1 MKENELLEET
11 SKAKSAPQ
19 FNVRIDENLK
29 QTIDEIANKTGKS
42 KVDLLEEFVRVYQ
55 TKRADDEFADMDLS
69 KYDNLSNP
77 LKESVHNAFI
87 HIINAVNGNLSTLK
101 QAGIHIE
108 EEKRELLEKEKSYRA
123 EIDSI
128 KSISNRDIL
137 ALRTEKDEFALVM
150 NSQVEFWKNKSID
163 LETKNKELSKEFN
176 NVSQIAEQVQVVMT
190 ENKELRE
197 SSRKDEAKHK
207 DSENDLIDQI
217 KSLTKE
223 LAEAKQSAFRAYL
236 ENENKDKEL
245 EVFKEQLSLEKKE
258 SADGLNKLKNEL
270 AILNVELSATK
281 NEYNKALGKLEIL
294 EKFGK
299 LQ

>member
-1 MKENELLEET
+1 MKENELPEET
-11 SKAKSAPQ
+11 SKVKSAPQ

-77 LKESVHNAFI
+77 LKESVHTAFT
-87 HIINAVNGNLSTLK
+87 HIISAVNGNLSTLK

-108 EEKRELLEKEKSYRA
+108 EEKRELSEREKAYKA

-128 KSISNRDIL
+128 KSISNSNML
-137 ALRTEKDEFALVM
+137 ALRAEKDEYELAM
-150 NSQVEFWKNKSID
+150 NSQVELWKNKALD
-163 LETKNKELSKEFN
+163 LEIKNKELSKEFN

-207 DSENDLIDQI
+207 DSENHLIDQI
-217 KSLTKE
+217 KSLTKD

-236 ENENKDKEL
+236 ENENKDKEIETL
-245 EVFKEQLSLEKKE
+245 RQQLSLEKKE
-258 SADGLNKLKNEL
+258 RVDEL
-270 AILNVELSATK
+270 IEFKKELGILSVELSDTK

-294 EKFGK
+294 EKFGAP
-299 LQ
+299 Q

>member
-207 DSENDLIDQI
+207 DSENHLIDQI
-217 KSLTKE
+217 KSLTKD

-236 ENENKDKEL
+236 ENENKDKEIETL
-245 EVFKEQLSLEKKE
+245 RQQLSLEKKE
-258 SADGLNKLKNEL
+258 RVDEL
-270 AILNVELSATK
+270 IEFKKELGMLSVELSDTK

-294 EKFGK
+294 EKFGAP
-299 LQ
+299 Q

>member
-1 MKENELLEET
+1 MKENELPEET

-42 KVDLLEEFVRVYQ
+42 KVDLLDEFVRVYQ
-55 TKRADDEFADMDLS
+55 TKRADDEFTDMDLS

-77 LKESVHNAFI
+77 LKESVYNAFT
-87 HIINAVNGNLSTLK
+87 HILNAVNGNLSTLK

-108 EEKRELLEKEKSYRA
+108 EEKRELLEREKAYRS

-128 KSISNRDIL
+128 KSISNSDIL
-137 ALRTEKDEFALVM
+137 ALRAEKDEYELAM
-150 NSQVEFWKNKSID
+150 NSQVELWKNKAID
-163 LETKNKELSKEFN
+163 LEIKNKELSKEFN
-176 NVSQIAEQVQVVMT
+176 NVSQIAEQVRVIT
-190 ENKELRE
+190 AENKELRE
-197 SSRKDEAKHK
+197 SHRKDEAGHK
-207 DSENDLIDQI
+207 AVENDLIDQI

-223 LAEAKQSAFRAYL
+223 LAEAKQSSFRAYL

-245 EVFKEQLSLEKKE
+245 EALKQQLSLEKKE
-258 SADGLNKLKNEL
+258 SENGLSELKKEL
-270 AILNVELSATK
+270 AILGVELSDTK

-294 EKFGK
+294 EKFGAP
-299 LQ
+299 Q

>member
-1 MKENELLEET
+1 MKENELPEET
-11 SKAKSAPQ
+11 TKVKSAPQ

-128 KSISNRDIL
+128 KSISNSNML
-137 ALRTEKDEFALVM
+137 ALRTEKDEFELVM
-150 NSQVEFWKNKSID
+150 NSQVELWKNKALD
-163 LETKNKELSKEFN
+163 LEIKNKELSKEFN

-258 SADGLNKLKNEL
+258 SADGLSKLKNEL
-270 AILNVELSATK
+270 AILNVELSDTK

>member
-1 MKENELLEET
+1 MKENELPEET
-11 SKAKSAPQ
+11 LKVKSAPQ

-128 KSISNRDIL
+128 KSISNSNML
-137 ALRTEKDEFALVM
+137 ALRTEKDEFELVM
-150 NSQVEFWKNKSID
+150 NSQVELWKNKALD
-163 LETKNKELSKEFN
+163 LEIKNKELSKEFN

-258 SADGLNKLKNEL
+258 SADGLSKLKNEL
-270 AILNVELSATK
+270 AILNVELSDTK